1 MVAGMDRTTRAKID
15 SMLYEVRNFPER
27 GPWDVDALARRY
39 QTDPMVIRALLETE
53 GVALVDDADDG
64 EVDPN
69 QTTQVMSQDELGIDG
84 PRR

>member
-1 MVAGMDRTTRAKID
+1 MDRTTRAKID

-53 GVALVDDADDG
+53 GVALVGDAVD

-84 PRR
+84 SGR